1 MKKLLIFALISS
13 LISFNVYTPIQAS
26 EVVESTETV
35 VEEDT
40 VEDFDP
46 TPFPIVQD
54 SEGKYYV
61 DLSPE
66 QEAATKNA
74 ISVIIDAVFE
84 IIMIIVNAAINIL
97 KAIAEAF

>member
-26 EVVESTETV
+26 EVVESTKTV
-35 VEEDT
+35 VEE
-40 VEDFDP
+40 EIIGDFDP
-46 TPFPIVQD
+46 TPFPIAQD

-74 ISVIIDAVFE
+74 ISVIIDAVFD

-97 KAIAEAF
+97 KAIAKVF